1 MPSTTA
7 SRNGASDLTGKVVVE
22 AGRAMLPVLSGK
34 LLAAVADRAVGAV
47 DSLAGRLDDY
57 GAGQRDRSSR
67 EEAPAAETG
76 TDSAPARQGV
86 GERSSAV
93 WSMVITQTRV
103 LLDFLMT
110 LLRKAAEFL
119 RTLAARARQRQA
131 PEGTD
136 AELEALEDEDAD
148 LDDTDDL
155 DEDDTEDDVD
165 DGSRVS

>member
-1 MPSTTA
+1 MATSTA
-7 SRNGASDLTGKVVVE
+7 SRNGTSELTGKVVAE

-57 GAGQRDRSSR
+57 GAGQRDREPR
-67 EEAPAAETG
+67 EKAPAEVDAE
-76 TDSAPARQGV
+76 PARSNV
-86 GERSSAV
+86 GERSSAM
-93 WSMVITQTRV
+93 WSMAITQTRV

-119 RTLAARARQRQA
+119 RNLAARARRRQA

-136 AELEALEDEDAD
+136 AELEALEGED
-148 LDDTDDL
+148 TDL
-155 DEDDTEDDVD
+155 DETDDVD
-165 DGSRVS
+165 ADEGDEDDADEEPQAS

>member
-1 MPSTTA
+1 MATSTA
-7 SRNGASDLTGKVVVE
+7 SRNGTSELTGKVVAE

-57 GAGQRDRSSR
+57 GAGQRDRAPR
-67 EEAPAAETG
+67 EEASAEVE
-76 TDSAPARQGV
+76 PARSNL
-86 GERSSAV
+86 GERSSAM
-93 WSMVITQTRV
+93 WSMAITQTRV

-119 RTLAARARQRQA
+119 RNLAARARQRQA

-136 AELEALEDEDAD
+136 AELEALEDDDADETDD
-148 LDDTDDL
+148 LDDTDDT
-155 DEDDTEDDVD
+155 DAD
-165 DGSRVS
+165 SRAS